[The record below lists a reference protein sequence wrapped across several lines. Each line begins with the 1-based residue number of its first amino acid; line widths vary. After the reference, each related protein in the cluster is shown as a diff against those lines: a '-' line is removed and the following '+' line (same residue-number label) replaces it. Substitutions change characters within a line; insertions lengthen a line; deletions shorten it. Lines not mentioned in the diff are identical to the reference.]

1 MLDPDEFPMAMRQLI
16 PRWQRLAQDYYDLHG
31 DRAVR
36 LENDIDAARE
46 EAQEAEDAYVM
57 YCAVTMPID
66 DEPEPEPAPATE
78 VDTRPELFSKF
89 DDKKGYNGRVI
100 SKSRIDSIVT
110 TVFNHR
116 KKFQVMKMKCLDAS
130 ILKIDFNYKIA
141 RKIRVSTGRGKSSGK
156 P

>member
-1 MLDPDEFPMAMRQLI
+1 MLDPDEFPMAMRHLI

-36 LENDIDAARE
+36 LENDIDAASE

-66 DEPEPEPAPATE
+66 DEPEPEPEPEPATE

-89 DDKKGYNGRVI
+89 GRVI

-116 KKFQVMKMKCLDAS
+116 KKFQVMKMK
-130 ILKIDFNYKIA
+130 
-141 RKIRVSTGRGKSSGK
+141 
-156 P
+156 